1 MENVGQEQQ
10 LVAFDTVNVVTK
22 GSILGFIE
30 VQKHQLDD
38 EMTANYFPVLEVTF
52 IEQSGVFIELKM

>member
-1 MENVGQEQQ
+1 MENVGQEQI
-10 LVAFDTVNVVTK
+10 VALDTVNVVTK

-38 EMTANYFPVLEVTF
+38 EMTANYFPILEVTF
-52 IEQSGVFIELKM
+52 IQQSGVFIELKM